1 MLPIALLLLIAR
13 VLSLLI
19 AHHFSIPF
27 WVFIPFMIGSF
38 VLLWFLKTPKKELG
52 FLAFLLVFLVF
63 DSLSSEPKNG
73 VIKRIS
79 GEVTESIKRADTL
92 VLRVENE
99 TQKAWL
105 RFMNPKQEIVE
116 GDHIYAGGLLIP
128 VKQKNYFYSEGFT
141 HTGKLSW
148 VKITKKGD
156 AGGVSGF
163 FDRYFSNSEFS
174 YLHAGF
180 IVGKR
185 SGVPKRVL
193 DLFQENGVMHILAIS
208 GSHVAIIIS
217 FIMLLIN
224 FLPITP
230 KPALLLVIAILWGYL
245 HLLDYSP
252 APARAIVFT
261 TILGF
266 CRLLEIRVKLL
277 DVLYL
282 TGFAILLFN
291 PKILYSLG
299 FLLSFAATFG
309 IIFCMP
315 LFGVFTKN
323 IKNKFLKISLDGF
336 LVGVAAQLL
345 IFPLLFGFFQKMNLF
360 SLFLTLPLTVLFV
373 PMLYWDLTGALVFL
387 LFPSL
392 GVLFLNASDWL
403 NRAMLFLM
411 EKSEPFKALEYSL
424 AFPSIVVILI
434 YLILLAGLVF
444 VKKKL
449 GVQDNMV

>member
-1 MLPIALLLLIAR
+1 MPAEFRFLIGIF
-13 VLSLLI
+13 LI
-19 AHHFSIPF
+19 
-27 WVFIPFMIGSF
+27 
-38 VLLWFLKTPKKELG
+38 
-52 FLAFLLVFLVF
+52 
-63 DSLSSEPKNG
+63 
-73 VIKRIS
+73 RI
-79 GEVTESIKRADTL
+79 
-92 VLRVENE
+92 
-99 TQKAWL
+99 
-105 RFMNPKQEIVE
+105 F
-116 GDHIYAGGLLIP
+116 H
-128 VKQKNYFYSEGFT
+128 
-141 HTGKLSW
+141 
-148 VKITKKGD
+148 
-156 AGGVSGF
+156 
-163 FDRYFSNSEFS
+163 
-174 YLHAGF
+174 LHAGF
-180 IVGKR
+180 IMGKR
-185 SGVPKRVL
+185 SGVPNVVL

-315 LFGVFTKN
+315 LFGVFTKS

-392 GVLFLNASDWL
+392 GFILKCI
-403 NRAMLFLM
+403 R
-411 EKSEPFKALEYSL
+411 L
-424 AFPSIVVILI
+424 A
-434 YLILLAGLVF
+434 
-444 VKKKL
+444 
-449 GVQDNMV
+449 